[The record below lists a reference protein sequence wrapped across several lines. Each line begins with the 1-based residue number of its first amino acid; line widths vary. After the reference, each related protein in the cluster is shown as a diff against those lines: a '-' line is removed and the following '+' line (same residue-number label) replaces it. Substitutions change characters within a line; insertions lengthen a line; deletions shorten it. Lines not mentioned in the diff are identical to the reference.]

1 MIEPAEDSP
10 LHGQGLSQ
18 QHEHEQPSRESRMA
32 RLARPLAIGVLA
44 LLLVLAGYYRPILR
58 GELRSA
64 PVTGDAAF
72 YAYQFARAGELSGQ
86 WWKLGSDDL
95 IGAPYQPVFGK
106 HPGIF
111 EGVDLLLASSVTSR
125 WLDPLAN
132 YHVLMALVLVLNGL
146 VVGMVVH
153 RLTRS
158 WACTALGVVLITWN
172 YSTVFRM
179 QGHSHLFKYG
189 WTVLAALALSDYLDR
204 PSVRRGILLGLA
216 VALVLQGSCYI
227 GFFVVMTFGLWW
239 LGCLASGKIG
249 RAHVA
254 ATWAAVLSCVLAG
267 AVFTFPVWAVS
278 RTSLLADAYQ
288 GHMRT
293 DAWQFSA
300 DLWQYFVPPV
310 SKLGRDYLADF
321 NSRLKSPKTH
331 LEGWHYPG
339 ATVLL
344 AIAIYLAFRL
354 RGATLPVQNPR
365 LLDRFMGLT
374 GILVLISLAGGP
386 SFFLLSGIGCFR
398 AYGRAGL
405 PALALWCV
413 AAPVILH
420 AALGRTRRVWV
431 RPAALIVLL
440 TLGLLEG
447 FQATGWNPV
456 PCRATR
462 PDWVDWLA
470 KQPSSIRLAAFPPSE
485 DGFDSLLYRSEHG
498 HACFNGADT
507 LLLDSDLK
515 LLGASHERMNPAG
528 LRFIISLGY
537 ETLCFHREYLAA
549 NPWISSMPGLEPF
562 ETSGDWS
569 FYRATARLERMPPR
583 SLGEVVALWASGE
596 GSREVPAGSW
606 ITERFDLD
614 RDVVIG
620 AEPRHYLA
628 WADAWGKL
636 LDTPVPALFQH
647 LYGPGMPAFSIK
659 TPRSPG
665 QCRLIVLD
673 PKKRVIASRGY
684 TVRPDLETGLRHI
697 EADRSGFRTT
707 ATVLTSARVGE
718 HRTELVIENDSPC
731 FIQASTSR
739 DQVYLK
745 SMRVHPLAMRQ
756 APGSLS
762 LELRWIPQ
770 EKDRAAQVVDCPL
783 PRDLSPGGRVTMSL
797 PRDILSGELR
807 NGRIEIVP
815 RFHGRPEQL
824 VDLTRA
830 ELRVLAVPSAPGS
843 TGSASPAQPLRR

>member
-1 MIEPAEDSP
+1 
-10 LHGQGLSQ
+10 
-18 QHEHEQPSRESRMA
+18 MA
-32 RLARPLAIGVLA
+32 RLVGPLAIGALA

-58 GELRSA
+58 GGLKSA

-86 WWKLGSDDL
+86 WWKMGQDDL

-125 WLDPLAN
+125 WLDPQAN
-132 YHVLMALVLVLNGL
+132 YHALMALVLVLNGL
-146 VVGMVVH
+146 VVGLVVR

-158 WACTALGVVLITWN
+158 WACSALGVVLITWN

-189 WTVLAALALSDYLDR
+189 WTVLAALAFSDYLDR
-204 PSVRRGILLGLA
+204 PTVRRGILMGLA
-216 VALVLQGSCYI
+216 VVLVLQGSFYI
-227 GFFVVMTFGLWW
+227 GFFVGLTFGLWW
-239 LGCLASGKIG
+239 LGCLASGRIG

-254 ATWAAVLSCVLAG
+254 ATWAAVLSCLLAG

-288 GHMRT
+288 GHRQI
-293 DAWQFSA
+293 DAWENGA

-310 SKLGRDYLADF
+310 SKLARDYLADF
-321 NSRLKSPKTH
+321 NGRLRAPKTH
-331 LEGWHYPG
+331 FEGWHYPG

-344 AIAIYLAFRL
+344 AIAVYLAFRL
-354 RGATLPVQNPR
+354 TRVALPVENPR
-365 LLDRFMGLT
+365 LVDRLMGLT
-374 GILVLISLAGGP
+374 GLLVLISLAGGP

-420 AALGRTRRVWV
+420 AALGRTRRGWV
-431 RPAALIVLL
+431 RPAAFVVLL
-440 TLGLLEG
+440 VLSLLEG
-447 FQATGWNPV
+447 FQATEWNPV
-456 PCRATR
+456 PYRATR

-470 KQPSSIRLAAFPPSE
+470 EQPSSVRLAAFPPSSSE
-485 DGFDSLLYRSEHG
+485 EYDSLLYRSEHG

-515 LLGASHERMNPAG
+515 LLGASYERMNPAG

-537 ETLCFHREYLAA
+537 ETLSFHREYLTA
-549 NPWISSMPGLEPF
+549 NPWIPSMPGLEPM
-562 ETSGDWS
+562 ETRGDWS
-569 FYRATARLERMPPR
+569 FYRAAPGLERMPSR
-583 SLGEVVALWASGE
+583 LLGEVVASWASGE
-596 GSREVPAGSW
+596 GPREVPAGSW

-614 RDVVIG
+614 RDVVVG

-628 WADAWGKL
+628 WTDARGKL

-665 QCRLIVLD
+665 QCRLVVLD

-684 TVRPDLETGLRHI
+684 TLRRDLETGLQHI
-697 EADRSGFRTT
+697 EADRSGFRTA
-707 ATVLTSARVGE
+707 ATVLASARAGE
-718 HRTELVIENDSPC
+718 HRTELVLENDSPY
-731 FIQASTSR
+731 FIQASSSR
-739 DQVYLK
+739 DQVYLR
-745 SMRVHPLAMRQ
+745 SMRTHPLAVRQ

-762 LELRWIPQ
+762 LELRWIPE

-783 PRDLSPGGRVTMSL
+783 PCDLSPSGRATMSL
-797 PRDILSGELR
+797 PRDVLPGDLR
-807 NGRIEIVP
+807 GGRIEIVP
-815 RFHGRPEQL
+815 RFYGRPEQL

-830 ELRVLAVPSAPGS
+830 ELRVLTGPPTPGL
-843 TGSASPAQPLRR
+843 TGSASPAQAVRR